1 MGARNRGVNN
11 GGSIEDRKSSPQW
24 EDNAASGIESS
35 WFFIFHPGGVGK
47 WRNYVKRW
55 PDDDKTAAEGGGGRV
70 EIRRTKGTIIGKSR
84 NFPFGL
90 LFGID
95 PLVYWSKLFASMRK
109 FCFVVSLL
117 VKFSLV

>member
-55 PDDDKTAAEGGGGRV
+55 PDDDKTAAEGGEGGWKFEEQRAQLL
-70 EIRRTKGTIIGKSR
+70 ESHETSPLASSLGSIRSFIGR
-84 NFPFGL
+84 NCL
-90 LFGID
+90 
-95 PLVYWSKLFASMRK
+95 RR
-109 FCFVVSLL
+109 CENFVS
-117 VKFSLV
+117 